1 MSSSTKKVTIGSRPS
16 KSKAAAAEQW
26 IKTRETAKTTGEDE
40 EMKRMTFDMPESL
53 HKRLKLYCVEHGTK
67 MSIVFRD
74 LVENLLEKRGN

>member
-26 IKTRETAKTTGEDE
+26 IKTRETAKAGEDE

-67 MSIVFRD
+67 MSIVFRK
-74 LVENLLEKRGN
+74 LIEGLLENGR

>member
-1 MSSSTKKVTIGSRPS
+1 MSSSTKKVAIGSRPS

-26 IKTRETAKTTGEDE
+26 IKTRETAKAGEDDA
-40 EMKRMTFDMPESL
+40 MKRMTFDMPESL

-74 LVENLLEKRGN
+74 LVENLLENER